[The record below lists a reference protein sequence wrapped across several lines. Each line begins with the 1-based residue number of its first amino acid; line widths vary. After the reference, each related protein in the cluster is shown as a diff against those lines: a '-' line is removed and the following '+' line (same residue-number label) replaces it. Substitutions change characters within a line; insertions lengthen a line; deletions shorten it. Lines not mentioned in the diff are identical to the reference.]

1 MIRRFALASAILI
14 AAASATPAMAG
25 TATSNLQVS
34 ATVSASCALTT
45 TALDFGNYDPTGA
58 NSSSGNHLEI
68 TGSLTTN
75 CSSGTVATI
84 TLGHGSNGHPL
95 SSDTSP
101 LRMLKNAA
109 GNQTLSYYL
118 YSSLSP
124 QTTWGNS
131 ASTGVAVTGT
141 GSAAT
146 TTIYGR
152 IPKGQS
158 VQAGSYTD
166 TVVATVTY

>member
-84 TLGHGSNGHPL
+84 TLSQGSNPYPL
-95 SSDTSP
+95 GSDASP
-101 LRMLKNAA
+101 IRMLKN
-109 GNQTLSYYL
+109 NNNVTLVYYL

-124 QTTWGNS
+124 QTTWGNT

-141 GSAAT
+141 GSAVT

-152 IPKGQS
+152 IAKGQT
-158 VQAGSYTD
+158 VPTGSYTD